1 MVEVRI
7 ARQELLTAPDAPQ
20 TWLVLN
26 EAVIRR
32 VVGGRAVMHAQLTRL
47 AEASANLPSTTLQVV
62 PFDAG
67 AHASMDGSETAGERT
82 L

>member
-1 MVEVRI
+1 M
-7 ARQELLTAPDAPQ
+7 A
-20 TWLVLN
+20 VLN

-47 AEASANLPSTTLQVV
+47 AQASANLPSTTLQVV

-67 AHASMDGSETAGERT
+67 AHPSMGESFHILSFPEPSDPAEEQLQQRAGRC
-82 L
+82 LR